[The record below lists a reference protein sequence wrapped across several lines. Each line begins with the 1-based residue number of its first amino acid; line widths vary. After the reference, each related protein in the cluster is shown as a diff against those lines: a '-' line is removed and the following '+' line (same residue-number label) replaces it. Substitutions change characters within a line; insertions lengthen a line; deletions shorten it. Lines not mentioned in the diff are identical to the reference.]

1 MSRESFESVLER
13 LLAERRHNRRRF
25 VGRAGS
31 AALATSALGAFLSA
45 CGGAEG
51 EGDDDGSTAERPSAA
66 SHPKEEFDEVVFSNW
81 PLYID
86 KKVLKD
92 FRAKTGAKVKY
103 IEDINDNQEFFGKVR
118 QPLERGDGIGRDLVA
133 LTDWMAGRWIRLNYV
148 EPLDKKNIPN
158 EVNLRDNLRNVPF
171 DKGRKFS
178 LPWQSGMTAIGY
190 DAKQTGGDVTSI
202 DQFFDP
208 KYKGKVTMLSDAREA
223 ASFVLLMQGKRP
235 EDATLDDVLGA
246 IEFVDE
252 QNRKGHIRRF
262 TGNDYTKD
270 LSAGDIAMAH
280 AYSGDVIQLQADNAN
295 LKFSIPEQGAVLWS
309 DNMMIPQKPR
319 TAYGAEVFMNYVYD
333 PAVAAKIAAY
343 VNYVTPVK
351 GTQEILAGSD
361 PKLAEDPLIFPTA
374 QDVSRLSGYPNLSV
388 EEEQEMNEAFEQ
400 VVGA

>member
-1 MSRESFESVLER
+1 MPRESFESALER

-31 AALATSALGAFLSA
+31 AALATGALGAFLAA

-51 EGDDDGSTAERPSAA
+51 QGGGEEQAGERPQAA
-66 SHPKEEFDEVVFSNW
+66 HHPKEEFDEVVFSNW

-86 KKVLKD
+86 KKVLRD
-92 FRAKTGAKVKY
+92 FRSEHGARVKY

-118 QPLERGDGIGRDLVA
+118 QPLEREDGIGRDLVA
-133 LTDWMAGRWIRLNYV
+133 LTDWMAGRWIRLDYV

-158 EVNLRDNLRNVPF
+158 EVNLRDNLRNVTF
-171 DKGRKFS
+171 DRGRRFS

-202 DQFFDP
+202 EQFFDP

-223 ASFVLLMQGKRP
+223 TSMVLFMQGKRP
-235 EDATLDDVLGA
+235 DEASIDDVLA
-246 IEFVDE
+246 AVEFVDE
-252 QNRKGHIRRF
+252 QNRKGHIRKF
-262 TGNDYTKD
+262 TGNDYTGD
-270 LSAGDIAMAH
+270 LTRGNIAMAQ
-280 AYSGDVIQLQADNAN
+280 AYSGDVIQLTADNAN
-295 LKFSIPEQGAVLWS
+295 LRFAIPEQGAILWS

-333 PAVAAKIAAY
+333 PEVAAKIAAY

-351 GTQEILAGSD
+351 GTQEILARTD

-374 QDVSRLSGYPNLSV
+374 EDVARLSGYPNLSV
-388 EEEQEMNEAFEQ
+388 EEEQQMNEAFEQ